1 MSDSTTRVV
10 IVGGGFGGLYAAK
23 ALRRAPVQ
31 LTLVDRRN
39 FHLFQPLLYQVASGG
54 LSPGEIASPLRYILR
69 RQRNTRVL
77 LGEVV
82 DLDVANRRLVLS
94 DGELDYDVLVVAAGA
109 THHYF
114 GNHDWA
120 ARAPGLK
127 SIEDATEIRSRVLL
141 AFEIAEREPDAAR
154 RHPWLTFVVV
164 GAGPTGVEL
173 AGALAE
179 IANDTLKNDFRTIH
193 PPDAEIILLEAA
205 DRVLPPYPPDLS
217 AKAKDQLERLGVTV
231 RLATAVARVD
241 DDGVVVRVGEREER
255 IAARTVLWA
264 AGVQASP
271 LAALL
276 ARVTGVPTDRNGR
289 VMVQPDL
296 SLPGHP
302 EIFAIG
308 DMAHVEQDGALLPGI
323 APVAMSHGRYVAR
336 CIAAQAAGRSKPPAF
351 RYFHKGTMA
360 TIGRK
365 AAVADLRVVHLSG
378 LPAWLAWLFIHLM
391 YLVEFDNRLLV
402 LTEWAYNYFTRNRG
416 ARLITGPSP
425 LPLPITR
432 EGEASTTKS
441 TKDTRE
447 GEAQAL
453 VGAGSG
459 Q

>member
-10 IVGGGFGGLYAAK
+10 IVGGGFGGLYAAQ

-39 FHLFQPLLYQVASGG
+39 FHLFQPLLYQVAAGG

-82 DLDVANRRLVLS
+82 DIDVATRRVTLS
-94 DGELDYDVLVVAAGA
+94 DGELDYDALVVAAGA

-114 GNHDWA
+114 GNQDWE

-141 AFEIAEREPDAAR
+141 AFEIAEREPDARR
-154 RHPWLTFVVV
+154 RHAWLTFIVV

-179 IANDTLKNDFRTIH
+179 IANDTLKNDFRAIH

-205 DRVLPPYPPDLS
+205 DRVLPPYPPSLS
-217 AKAKDQLERLGVTV
+217 AKAKEQLERLGVTV
-231 RLATAVARVD
+231 RLGTAVARVD
-241 DDGVVVRVGEREER
+241 DDGVVVRVGTREER
-255 IAARTVLWA
+255 IAARTILWA

-276 ARVTGVPTDRNGR
+276 ARVTGVATDRNGR
-289 VMVQPDL
+289 VLVQPDL

-323 APVAMSHGRYVAR
+323 APVAMSQGRYVAR
-336 CIAAQAAGRSKPPAF
+336 RIAAQAAGRSMPGPF
-351 RYFHKGTMA
+351 RYSHKGTMA

-378 LPAWLAWLFIHLM
+378 LPAWLAWLFIHLL

-402 LTEWAYNYFTRNRG
+402 LIEWAYNYFTRNRG
-416 ARLITGPSP
+416 ARLITGRNP

-432 EGEASTTKS
+432 AGDGSASASTEGSKS
-441 TKDTRE
+441 A
-447 GEAQAL
+447 EAAAR
-453 VGAGSG
+453 VGAQSG